1 MPWHLVTAPN
11 GAASVLA
18 AALAPDHEVTT
29 YYGSISFAERML
41 AEAETAPEGSAE
53 ARLLPES
60 YMYVAEEGFTGGIGE
75 WLFTGAL
82 YGTPRLP
89 AEAAEACAAIGF
101 APDVAEQIFRL
112 APAFAADAAD
122 AIAAGR
128 PDVVG
133 FTTTFSQTVPALAV
147 ARRLRALAPHV
158 TIVFGGSNCDGPMGA
173 ALHRNFPEIDYVVR
187 REGEAPLRALLDALA
202 EGDPGRTALQASRI
216 PGLCWRDES
225 VQGGCGGCGGSPPHE
240 GQGGSGGCGGSS
252 PRKRTVWANPE
263 DGRLPGGGDF
273 PPMDQDAYFERL
285 ETSPVADYI
294 QPALMMETA
303 RGCWWGERH
312 HCTFCG
318 LSDMILPFRSKAPER
333 VVGELLAGVG
343 RHQVLDVL
351 TTDNIV
357 DRTYFDTV
365 FPALEESGLDLR
377 IMYEVK
383 SDLTPAQARALRGA
397 GVVQVQ
403 PGIENLHS
411 LPLKL
416 MRKGV
421 TGTGNIATLRELQG
435 QGLTVLW
442 NYLVGFPGETD
453 ACYREVIGQIPLLH
467 HLQPPLGAH
476 RIALERFNPYFDHP
490 DMGFAERRPRAWYRG
505 VFPGLGE
512 ADLADVAYLFETP
525 DHGIGGAVLAALKAA
540 FGVWRDAYPRSS
552 LTHRSVRGRLH
563 LYDRRAGRHAADHVL
578 DDPAEVAAYAALARG
593 RSPEGLA
600 RHLSAA
606 GWRVGAAWPAA
617 FVDDLA
623 ALGLVYRESGRAVTL
638 STEHDATAVRGTAVP
653 TPAMVGAGT

>member
-1 MPWHLVTAPN
+1 MRVTLAVMPWHLMTAPN

-29 YYGSISFAERML
+29 YYGSIAFAERML
-41 AEAETAPEGSAE
+41 AEAETAPEGSAK

-82 YGTPRLP
+82 YGYPDLP
-89 AEAAEACAAIGF
+89 DAAAGACAAIGF
-101 APDVAEQIFRL
+101 SPDVAAQIFRL
-112 APAFAADAAD
+112 AAPFAADAAE
-122 AIAAGR
+122 AIIAGR

-147 ARRLRALAPHV
+147 ARRLRALAPDV
-158 TIVFGGSNCDGPMGA
+158 TIVFGGSNCDDTMGA

-202 EGDPGRTALQASRI
+202 AGDAGRTDVQAGKI
-216 PGLCWRDES
+216 PGLCWRDA
-225 VQGGCGGCGGSPPHE
+225 
-240 GQGGSGGCGGSS
+240 SG
-252 PRKRTVWANPE
+252 TVRANPE
-263 DGRLPGGGDF
+263 DGRLPDGGDF
-273 PPMDQDAYFERL
+273 PPMDQDAYFERI
-285 ETSPVADYI
+285 EESPVADYI

-318 LSDMILPFRSKAPER
+318 LSDMILPFRSKAPDT
-333 VVGELLAGVG
+333 VVEELLAGVR

-365 FPALEESGLDLR
+365 FPALAKSDLDLR
-377 IMYEVK
+377 VMYEIK
-383 SDLTPAQARALRGA
+383 SNLTPGQARALRGA
-397 GVVQVQ
+397 GVIQVQ

-421 TGTGNIATLRELQG
+421 TGTSNIATLRELQE
-435 QGLTVLW
+435 QSLTVLW

-453 ACYREVIGQIPLLH
+453 ECYQEVIGQIPLLH

-490 DMGFAERRPRAWYRG
+490 DLGFAERRPRAWYRG

-512 ADLADVAYLFETP
+512 PDLADIAYLFETP
-525 DHGIGGAVLAALKAA
+525 DRGIGGATVAALKAA
-540 FGVWRDAYPRSS
+540 FDVWRGAYAGSS
-552 LTHRSVRGRLH
+552 LTHRAVGGRLH
-563 LYDRRAGRHAADHVL
+563 LYDRRGGRRAADHVL

-593 RSPEGLA
+593 RSPESLA
-600 RHLSAA
+600 RHLSAS
-606 GWRVGAAWPAA
+606 GWRVGDSWPAA

-638 STEHDATAVRGTAVP
+638 STGHDATAVRGAAIP